1 MNENNNNGPQNPT
14 GTPNG
19 QENRNNN
26 TPIGDNVQKNN
37 NPNAPKN
44 DNDNDGKTGA
54 RKEHDDR
61 EHQHDYKTPKAEQ
74 TDQEINDIDTEN
86 KNPGV
91 NKNEESGPDSKTKYK
106 GV

>member
-19 QENRNNN
+19 QENKNNN

-37 NPNAPKN
+37 NSNAPKN
-44 DNDNDGKTGA
+44 DNNDGKTGA

-91 NKNEESGPDSKTKYK
+91 NKNEESGPDSKTKHK
-106 GV
+106 GL